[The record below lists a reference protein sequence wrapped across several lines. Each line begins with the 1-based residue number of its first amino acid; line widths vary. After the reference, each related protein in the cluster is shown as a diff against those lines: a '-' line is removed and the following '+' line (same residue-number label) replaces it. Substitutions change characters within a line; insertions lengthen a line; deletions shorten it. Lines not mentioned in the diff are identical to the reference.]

1 MRILH
6 LDTGREMRGGQW
18 QALFLIEGL
27 RDAGHDCVLLAPA
40 GSPLAAKA
48 SERGLVVRD
57 LSVAALT
64 RNAGGADLLHA
75 HDARAH
81 TFGLTMCRLPLV
93 VSRRVAFPVQNRA
106 ASRWKYSRAQ
116 HFIAI
121 SNYVRERLREAEVP
135 EEKISVVYDGVP
147 VPPSSAVGEKIL
159 AASTDD
165 PRKGPALV
173 REAARLAGV
182 DVQFSS
188 DLPGDL
194 RGARLFLY
202 FSDEEGLG
210 SAALLASAHGVPV
223 IASNVGGL
231 KEAVEHEETGLLSE
245 NNSMAAASCIRR
257 VLDDPALG
265 HAMGIRGRERV
276 MRQFTVDAMVR
287 GTLAAYERLIG

>member
-18 QALFLIEGL
+18 QALFLMDGL
-27 RDAGHDCVLLAPA
+27 REAGHDCVLLAPA
-40 GSPLAAKA
+40 GSPLAARA
-48 SERGLVVRD
+48 SERGLTVLD
-57 LSVAALT
+57 LSMSALR

-93 VSRRVAFPVQNRA
+93 VSRRVAFPVQNSA
-106 ASRWKYSRAQ
+106 PSRWKYSRAQ

-121 SNYVRERLREAEVP
+121 SHYVRERLKDAEVP
-135 EEKISVVYDGVP
+135 DEKISIVYDGVR
-147 VPPSSAVGEKIL
+147 VPPAAATGDRIL
-159 AASTDD
+159 AAATDD
-165 PRKGPALV
+165 PRKGSALV

-194 RGARLFLY
+194 PRARLFLY
-202 FSDEEGLG
+202 FSDQEGLG

-231 KEAVEHEETGLLSE
+231 REAVEHEHTGLLSE

-265 HAMGIRGRERV
+265 HAMGMRGRERV
-276 MRQFTVDAMVR
+276 IQQFTVAAMVR
-287 GTLAAYERLIG
+287 GTLAVYERLIG